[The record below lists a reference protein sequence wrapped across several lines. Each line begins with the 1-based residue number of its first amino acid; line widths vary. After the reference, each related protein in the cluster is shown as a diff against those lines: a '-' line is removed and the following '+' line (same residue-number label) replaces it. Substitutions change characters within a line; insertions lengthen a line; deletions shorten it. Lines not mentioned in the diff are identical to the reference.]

1 MCRDKIQKQKFDKCK
16 DEDKCE
22 EKGKSWSAGDQSK
35 QASCLNACMTV
46 GVKDEQILAQARALG
61 RTGRVRGRGLQ
72 NLKQKSIN
80 QAFISKDHALD

>member
-1 MCRDKIQKQKFDKCK
+1 MVKISPSILLVEEILTGLLLKKSMCRDKIQKQKFDKCK

-61 RTGRVRGRGLQ
+61 HTGRV
-72 NLKQKSIN
+72 
-80 QAFISKDHALD
+80 